1 MAFLADLFFSPAAFL
16 IAVVSFLAVT
26 TYSLIIASIPF
37 LKQYNCFAIPNDS
50 SNHKGKIPHG
60 AGGIIVLVLVS
71 ALLVGKFFPIPWLPY
86 LYPTLDTTYSFSS
99 LILLTNDIAHS
110 FSFLL
115 LLLVLSFSSFTDDIK
130 PKGVVYR
137 LAVQIIAALLITKA
151 LPGDILLG
159 YAPFWLD
166 RLFAFLFI
174 VTFTNFFNFMD
185 GSDGMSAVQ
194 TIAIAFG
201 LTAVTFVSK
210 DLYFFIEIGFPAM
223 LLMATAIGFLFCNWH
238 PAKIFLGDAGS
249 VPIGFFLACLI
260 LLCSSYGYW
269 EASVILPMYYYC
281 DAGLTLLLRIVR
293 REKWWKPHKKHFYK
307 IALQKGRSH
316 DSIAKAVAIANSC
329 LVLLTLWAVQ
339 NNRMLYEISS
349 IALAG
354 GVVVLLLLWMRA
366 TPKKATAKK

>member
-1 MAFLADLFFSPAAFL
+1 MVFLADLFFSPAAFL

-26 TYSLIIASIPF
+26 TYCLIIVSIPL
-37 LKQYNCFAIPNDS
+37 LKKYNCFAIPNDS

-60 AGGIIVLVLVS
+60 AGVSIVIVLVS
-71 ALLVGKFFPIPWLPY
+71 ALLVGKFFPLPWVPKFY
-86 LYPTLDTTYSFSS
+86 LVSNMTY
-99 LILLTNDIAHS
+99 S

-130 PKGVVYR
+130 PKAVVYR
-137 LAVQIIAALLITKA
+137 LVVQITAALLITKA
-151 LPGDILLG
+151 FPGDILLG

-166 RLFAFLFI
+166 RLFALLFI
-174 VTFTNFFNFMD
+174 VTFANFFNFMD

-194 TIAIAFG
+194 AIAITLG
-201 LTAVTFVSK
+201 LAATALVTK
-210 DLYFFIEIGFPAM
+210 DADFFIGVGFPAM
-223 LLMATAIGFLFCNWH
+223 LLMATTIGFLFCNWH

-249 VPIGFFLACLI
+249 IPIGFFLACLI

-316 DSIAKAVAIANSC
+316 SSIAKAVAIANSC
-329 LVLLTLWAVQ
+329 LVLLTLWAVRSDRVL
-339 NNRMLYEISS
+339 NEITS

-354 GVVVLLLLWMRA
+354 GVVLLLLLWMRRQV
-366 TPKKATAKK
+366 TPKKTVPQKTVPKKVAAR